1 MNIRRTAGIPRHE
14 REGRPGDVLGVH
26 PNTPQER
33 SGARRLVQH
42 VARDGQD
49 ASDLLDALGLT
60 DGAVD
65 E

>member
-26 PNTPQER
+26 PNTQQER
-33 SGARRLVQH
+33 SDARRLVQR

-49 ASDLLDALGLT
+49 VSELLDALGLT
-60 DGAVD
+60 ERAAD